1 MKNIILA
8 SQSPRRQELLA
19 RLDIPFTI
27 MIPNIEET
35 IDTKR
40 KLDEAISEIAK
51 QKALAI
57 LNKEPE
63 SIIIAADTIVVYKN
77 NILGKPKDIN
87 DAYNMLS
94 MLAGNIHQ
102 VITGVCVASKDKI
115 LVDANVSN
123 VTFDSLNDSQ
133 IKEYLDTQEW
143 CDKAGSYAI
152 QGKAAKFIKHIDGD
166 YYSIMGLPLN
176 LLYKMLLQLM

>member
-1 MKNIILA
+1 
-8 SQSPRRQELLA
+8 
-19 RLDIPFTI
+19 
-27 MIPNIEET
+27 
-35 IDTKR
+35 
-40 KLDEAISEIAK
+40 
-51 QKALAI
+51 
-57 LNKEPE
+57 
-63 SIIIAADTIVVYKN
+63 
-77 NILGKPKDIN
+77 
-87 DAYNMLS
+87 MLS

-152 QGKAAKFIKHIDGD
+152 QGKGAKFIKHIDGD